1 MTCHA
6 TGVAVTG
13 VALTDVVA
21 VAVLALV
28 GLRLV
33 GVARHAARAPLRARV
48 VALWKGL
55 RPRHLLP
62 VPVVLT
68 AVVAAA
74 TALVQVPGLDVGWW
88 TAIGGYGN
96 PITGG
101 AEQTTGTPLEV
112 IVPLVFVVLLLPG
125 LPLFAAAEERMFRL
139 GAEGWSVPRRIGM
152 GVLFGL
158 AHALIG
164 IPLGVGLALSIGGW
178 WFTAVY
184 LWGFRRGGRARAL
197 LESTLAHLA
206 YNAWVLA
213 VLVASLTF
221 VL

>member
-1 MTCHA
+1 MA
-6 TGVAVTG
+6 PTG
-13 VALTDVVA
+13 VALTDVALTDVAA

-33 GVARHAARAPLRARV
+33 GVAGHAVRAPLRARV

-74 TALVQVPGLDVGWW
+74 TALVQVPGLDVGGW

-101 AEQTTGTPLEV
+101 TEQTTGTPLEV

-139 GAEGWSVPRRIGM
+139 GAEGWSAPRRIGM
-152 GVLFGL
+152 GLLFRGGPC
-158 AHALIG
+158 ADRH
-164 IPLGVGLALSIGGW
+164 PPRRGLALSIGGW

-184 LWGFRRGGRARAL
+184 LWGFRRGGRARAH

-213 VLVASLTF
+213 VLVASLAF
-221 VL
+221 LL

>member
-1 MTCHA
+1 M
-6 TGVAVTG
+6 
-13 VALTDVVA
+13 ALTDIA
-21 VAVLALV
+21 TLAVLAFV

-33 GVARHAARAPLRARV
+33 GVARQAVRPPLRGRV

-74 TALVQVPGLDVGWW
+74 VTLVQVPGLDLGWW
-88 TAIGGYGN
+88 TAIGGHGN

-101 AEQTTGTPLEV
+101 TEQAAGTSLEV
-112 IVPLVFVVLLLPG
+112 IVPLVFVALLLPG

-139 GAEGWSVPRRIGM
+139 GAEGWSTTRRIGK

-164 IPLGVGLALSIGGW
+164 IPLGVALALSIGGW

-184 LWGFRRGGRARAL
+184 LWGFRRGGRARAVR
-197 LESTLAHLA
+197 ESTLAHLA
-206 YNAWVLA
+206 YNACVLTL
-213 VLVASLTF
+213 LVISLTF
-221 VL
+221 VV